1 MKKHLFKIF
10 FILLMYFS
18 FNIVYAE
25 KTLVLD
31 NPVISFRNIDKY
43 GLQGFTTVDNYL
55 FMILEGYD
63 DTKAIIKVYDL
74 DTFKEVKSYEYGSLG
89 HSNDVTYN
97 RKNNKIYVIASSGSN
112 IVYTF
117 NGDSFLYEDE
127 FDIGLPVRSITY
139 VEDEDIYAVRTVSV
153 GFKYDSKFNLISK
166 VPFVIGLNFSADL
179 GRQGWAYY
187 NNYIYY
193 ANWSWI
199 RLGGDGANIIYVYDL
214 NGRRKNTLYTENN
227 IGELED
233 IAFYNNKMV
242 LGFNGYDKNIKFY
255 MVDIPGT
262 EDLVLEETKN
272 EVSVDKVDS
281 LSYIWIFL
289 LFFSV
294 LSIGFIFIISK
305 RKR

>member
-1 MKKHLFKIF
+1 MKKIF
-10 FILLMYFS
+10 FKTLLILLF
-18 FNIVYAE
+18 FTINTVYAE

-31 NPVISFRNIDKY
+31 NPVISFKKIDNY
-43 GLQGFTTVDNYL
+43 YLQGFTTVDNYL

-97 RKNNKIYVIASSGSN
+97 RKNNKIYVIASSGSDV
-112 IVYTF
+112 VYTF
-117 NGDSFLYEDE
+117 NGDSFLYEDQFE
-127 FDIGLPVRSITY
+127 IGLPIRSITY
-139 VEDEDIYAVRTVSV
+139 VEDDDIYAVRTVSV

-166 VPFVIGLNFSADL
+166 APFVIGLNFSADL

-187 NNYIYY
+187 NKYIYY
-193 ANWSWI
+193 ANWSWV

-214 NGRRKNTLYTENN
+214 SGRRKDTFYTENN

-233 IAFYNNKMV
+233 VAFYNNKMI

-255 MVDIPGT
+255 MIDIPDT
-262 EDLVLEETKN
+262 KDKILDDTKN
-272 EVSVDKVDS
+272 EVNVDKVDS
-281 LSYIWIFL
+281 FNYIWIFL
-289 LFFSV
+289 LFFSI

>member
-1 MKKHLFKIF
+1 MKKLFFKTLL
-10 FILLMYFS
+10 ILLF
-18 FNIVYAE
+18 FTINTVYAE

-31 NPVISFRNIDKY
+31 NPVISFKKIDNY
-43 GLQGFTTVDNYL
+43 VLQGFTTVDNYL
-55 FMILEGYD
+55 FMILEGYN

-97 RKNNKIYVIASSGSN
+97 RKNNKIYVIASSGSDV
-112 IVYTF
+112 VYTF
-117 NGDSFLYEDE
+117 NGDSFLYEDQFE
-127 FDIGLPVRSITY
+127 IGLPIRSITY
-139 VEDEDIYAVRTVSV
+139 VEDDDIYAVRTVSV

-187 NNYIYY
+187 NKYIYY
-193 ANWSWI
+193 ANWSWV

-214 NGRRKNTLYTENN
+214 SGRRKDTLYTENN

-233 IAFYNNKMV
+233 VAFYNNKMV

-255 MVDIPGT
+255 MIDIPDT
-262 EDLVLEETKN
+262 EDKILDNTKN
-272 EVSVDKVDS
+272 EVNVDKVDS
-281 LSYIWIFL
+281 CNYIWIFL
-289 LFFSV
+289 LFFSI

>member
-1 MKKHLFKIF
+1 MKKVFFKTLL
-10 FILLMYFS
+10 ILLF
-18 FNIVYAE
+18 FTINTVYAE

-31 NPVISFRNIDKY
+31 NPVISFKKIDNY
-43 GLQGFTTVDNYL
+43 VLQGFTTVDNYL

-97 RKNNKIYVIASSGSN
+97 RKNNKIYVIASSGSDV
-112 IVYTF
+112 VYTF
-117 NGDSFLYEDE
+117 NGDSFLYEDQFE
-127 FDIGLPVRSITY
+127 IGLPIRSITY
-139 VEDEDIYAVRTVSV
+139 VEDDDIYAVRTVSV

-187 NNYIYY
+187 NKYIYY
-193 ANWSWI
+193 ANWSWV

-214 NGRRKNTLYTENN
+214 SGRRKDTLYTENN

-233 IAFYNNKMV
+233 VAFYNNKMI

-255 MVDIPGT
+255 MIDIPDT
-262 EDLVLEETKN
+262 EDKILDDTKN
-272 EVSVDKVDS
+272 EVNVDKVDS
-281 LSYIWIFL
+281 FNCIWIFL
-289 LFFSV
+289 LFFSI

>member
-1 MKKHLFKIF
+1 MKKVFFKTLL
-10 FILLMYFS
+10 ILLF
-18 FNIVYAE
+18 FTINTVYAE

-31 NPVISFRNIDKY
+31 NPVISFKKIDNY
-43 GLQGFTTVDNYL
+43 VLQGFTTVDNYL

-97 RKNNKIYVIASSGSN
+97 RKNNKIYVIASSGSDV
-112 IVYTF
+112 VYTF
-117 NGDSFLYEDE
+117 NGDSFLYEDQFE
-127 FDIGLPVRSITY
+127 IGLPIRSITY
-139 VEDEDIYAVRTVSV
+139 VDEDDIYAVRTVSV

-187 NNYIYY
+187 NKYIYY
-193 ANWSWI
+193 ANWSWV

-214 NGRRKNTLYTENN
+214 SGRRKDTLYTENN

-233 IAFYNNKMV
+233 VAFYNNKMV

-255 MVDIPGT
+255 MIDIPDT
-262 EDLVLEETKN
+262 EDKILDNTKN
-272 EVSVDKVDS
+272 EVNVDKVDS
-281 LSYIWIFL
+281 CNYIWIFL
-289 LFFSV
+289 LFFSI

>member
-1 MKKHLFKIF
+1 MKKLFFKTLL
-10 FILLMYFS
+10 ILLF
-18 FNIVYAE
+18 FTINTVYAE

-31 NPVISFRNIDKY
+31 NPVISFKKIDNY
-43 GLQGFTTVDNYL
+43 VLQGFTTVDNYL

-97 RKNNKIYVIASSGSN
+97 RKNNKIYVIASSGSDV
-112 IVYTF
+112 VYTF
-117 NGDSFLYEDE
+117 NGDSFLYEDQFE
-127 FDIGLPVRSITY
+127 IGLPIRSITY
-139 VEDEDIYAVRTVSV
+139 VEDDDIYAVRTVSV

-166 VPFVIGLNFSADL
+166 APFVIGLNFSADL

-187 NNYIYY
+187 NKYIYY
-193 ANWSWI
+193 ANWSWV

-214 NGRRKNTLYTENN
+214 SGRRKDTLYTENN

-233 IAFYNNKMV
+233 VAFYNNKMV

-255 MVDIPGT
+255 MIDIPDT
-262 EDLVLEETKN
+262 DDKILDNTKN
-272 EVSVDKVDS
+272 EVNVDKVDS
-281 LSYIWIFL
+281 FNCIWIFL
-289 LFFSV
+289 LFFSI

>member
-1 MKKHLFKIF
+1 MKKVFFKTLLFLLF
-10 FILLMYFS
+10 FTI
-18 FNIVYAE
+18 NTVYAE

-31 NPVISFRNIDKY
+31 NPVISFKKIDNY
-43 GLQGFTTVDNYL
+43 VLQGFTTVDNYL

-97 RKNNKIYVIASSGSN
+97 RKNNKIYVIASSGSDV
-112 IVYTF
+112 VYTF
-117 NGDSFLYEDE
+117 NGDSFLYEDQFE
-127 FDIGLPVRSITY
+127 IGLPIRSITY
-139 VEDEDIYAVRTVSV
+139 VEDDDIYAVRTVSV

-187 NNYIYY
+187 NKYIYY
-193 ANWSWI
+193 ANWSWV

-214 NGRRKNTLYTENN
+214 SGRRKDTLYTENN

-233 IAFYNNKMV
+233 VAFYNNKMV

-255 MVDIPGT
+255 MIDIPDT
-262 EDLVLEETKN
+262 EDKILDNTKN
-272 EVSVDKVDS
+272 EVNVDKVDS
-281 LSYIWIFL
+281 FNCIWIFL
-289 LFFSV
+289 LFFSI

>member
-1 MKKHLFKIF
+1 MKKVFFKTLL
-10 FILLMYFS
+10 ILLF
-18 FNIVYAE
+18 FTINTVYAE

-31 NPVISFRNIDKY
+31 NPVISFKKIDNY
-43 GLQGFTTVDNYL
+43 VLQGFTTVDNYL

-97 RKNNKIYVIASSGSN
+97 RKNNKIYVIASSGSDV
-112 IVYTF
+112 VYTF
-117 NGDSFLYEDE
+117 NGDSFLYEDQFE
-127 FDIGLPVRSITY
+127 IGLPIRSITY
-139 VEDEDIYAVRTVSV
+139 VEDDDIYAVRTVSV

-187 NNYIYY
+187 NKYIYY
-193 ANWSWI
+193 ANWSWV

-214 NGRRKNTLYTENN
+214 SGRRKDTLYTENN

-233 IAFYNNKMV
+233 VAFYNNKMV

-255 MVDIPGT
+255 MSDIP
-262 EDLVLEETKN
+262 DTKDKILDNTRN
-272 EVSVDKVDS
+272 EVNVDKVDS
-281 LSYIWIFL
+281 FNCIWIFL
-289 LFFSV
+289 LFFSI

>member
-1 MKKHLFKIF
+1 MKKLFFKTLL
-10 FILLMYFS
+10 ILLF
-18 FNIVYAE
+18 FTINTVYAE

-31 NPVISFRNIDKY
+31 NPVISFKKIDNY
-43 GLQGFTTVDNYL
+43 VLQGFTTVDNYL

-74 DTFKEVKSYEYGSLG
+74 DTFKEVKSYDYGSLG

-97 RKNNKIYVIASSGSN
+97 RKNNKIYVIASSGSDV
-112 IVYTF
+112 VYTF
-117 NGDSFLYEDE
+117 NGDSFLYEDQFE
-127 FDIGLPVRSITY
+127 IGLPIRSITY
-139 VEDEDIYAVRTVSV
+139 VEDDDIYAVRTVSV

-187 NNYIYY
+187 NKYIYY
-193 ANWSWI
+193 ANWSWV

-214 NGRRKNTLYTENN
+214 TGRRKDTLYTENN

-233 IAFYNNKMV
+233 VAFYNNKMV

-255 MVDIPGT
+255 MIDIPDT
-262 EDLVLEETKN
+262 EDKILDNTKN
-272 EVSVDKVDS
+272 EVNVDKVDS
-281 LSYIWIFL
+281 FNCIWIFL
-289 LFFSV
+289 LFFSI

>member
-1 MKKHLFKIF
+1 MKKVFFKTLL
-10 FILLMYFS
+10 ILLF
-18 FNIVYAE
+18 FTINTVYAE

-31 NPVISFRNIDKY
+31 NPVISFKKIDNY
-43 GLQGFTTVDNYL
+43 VLQGFTTVDNYL

-97 RKNNKIYVIASSGSN
+97 RKNNKIYVIASSGSDV
-112 IVYTF
+112 VYTF
-117 NGDSFLYEDE
+117 NGDSFLYEDQFE
-127 FDIGLPVRSITY
+127 IGLPIRSITY
-139 VEDEDIYAVRTVSV
+139 VEDNDIYAVRTVSV

-187 NNYIYY
+187 NKYIYY
-193 ANWSWI
+193 ANWSWV

-214 NGRRKNTLYTENN
+214 SGRRKDTLYTENN

-233 IAFYNNKMV
+233 VAFYNNKMV

-255 MVDIPGT
+255 MIDIPDT
-262 EDLVLEETKN
+262 EDKILDDTRN
-272 EVSVDKVDS
+272 EVNVDKVDS
-281 LSYIWIFL
+281 FNYIWIFL
-289 LFFSV
+289 LFFSI

>member
-1 MKKHLFKIF
+1 MKKVFFKTLL
-10 FILLMYFS
+10 ILLF
-18 FNIVYAE
+18 FTINTVYAE
-25 KTLVLD
+25 KTLVFDSL
-31 NPVISFRNIDKY
+31 VISFKKIDNY
-43 GLQGFTTVDNYL
+43 DLQGFTTVDNYL

-97 RKNNKIYVIASSGSN
+97 RKNNKIYVIASSGSDV
-112 IVYTF
+112 VYTF
-117 NGDSFLYEDE
+117 NGDSFLYEDQFE
-127 FDIGLPVRSITY
+127 IGLPIRSITY
-139 VEDEDIYAVRTVSV
+139 VEDDDIYAVRTVSV

-166 VPFVIGLNFSADL
+166 APFVIGLNFSADL

-187 NNYIYY
+187 NKYIYY
-193 ANWSWI
+193 ANWSWV

-214 NGRRKNTLYTENN
+214 SGRRKDTFYTENN

-233 IAFYNNKMV
+233 VAFYNNKMI
-242 LGFNGYDKNIKFY
+242 LGFNGYDKNIKFH
-255 MVDIPGT
+255 MIDIP
-262 EDLVLEETKN
+262 DTKDKILDDTMN
-272 EVSVDKVDS
+272 EVNVDKVDS
-281 LSYIWIFL
+281 FNYIWIFL
-289 LFFSV
+289 LFFSI